1 ARKIA
6 ELTGLPFRS
15 HPNQFTALASHD
27 EIVFA
32 SGALKT
38 LAASLMKIAND
49 IRWLASGPRC
59 GLGELTL
66 PENEPGSSI
75 MPGKVNPT
83 QCEAIT
89 MVAVQVM
96 GNDAAIGFAGSHRN
110 SELNVFKPVM
120 IFNYLHSVELL
131 ADSCNSFVDHCV
143 HGIEVNRD
151 IIDHYVK
158 VSLILCTAPAPKSGY
173 DNAAKVAPPAPHEH
187 TSLRQA
193 ALKLG
198 FLSGE
203 EFD

>member
-1 ARKIA
+1 
-6 ELTGLPFRS
+6 
-15 HPNQFTALASHD
+15 
-27 EIVFA
+27 
-32 SGALKT
+32 
-38 LAASLMKIAND
+38 MKIAND

-89 MVAVQVM
+89 MVAIQVM
-96 GNDAAIGFAGSHRN
+96 GNDAAIGFAGSQGN
-110 SELNVFKPVM
+110 FELNVFKPVM

-143 HGIEVNRD
+143 HGIEINRD

-158 VSLILCTAPAPKSGY
+158 DSSCWSPLSLPKSATTTPPKSPTPPTT
-173 DNAAKVAPPAPHEH
+173 NTPPSAPPP
-187 TSLRQA
+187 
-193 ALKLG
+193 
-198 FLSGE
+198 
-203 EFD
+203 